1 MDETKNK
8 TEPKV
13 DWDDAVKKWD
23 DLIKEY
29 GGNTLSAT
37 AEGIDVFLDS
47 LEERAK
53 EEYTNIKK
61 LFVDPTGEVRR
72 KYNFKEKVTSGVLS
86 PLARTKRVQEHLKKV
101 EQTVVERCVEKYLDE
116 VKGKIDN
123 LRVKYQNT
131 ERTYEKSLELITSLR
146 IEYINRLWFA
156 DLFEAQKQKA
166 IEVIKTEKQTIDTC
180 LKDNNFSEAQNAQ
193 KRYLVTEKK
202 VRQLEQG
209 RDNNA
214 LTAVNNYNQLVSIY
228 ETYQKAKIFC
238 AFLQKTTG
246 MLEQT
251 YTDLS
256 NRWEEFKKAG
266 NMRDVVDSL
275 RLTEVLKNAEETFKK
290 NFSHDFPLIKKAE
303 ETVMEKIE
311 APTSI
316 EYKNDIYR
324 TATGLKQNVMGL
336 FP

>member
-13 DWDDAVKKWD
+13 EWENTVKNWD
-23 DLIKEY
+23 DLIKER

-37 AEGIDVFLDS
+37 AEGIEVFLDS

-53 EEYTNIKK
+53 DEYANIKK
-61 LFVDPTGEVRR
+61 LFVDPTGEVRK
-72 KYNFKEKVTSGVLS
+72 KYNFGEKLTSGVLS
-86 PLARTKRVQEHLKKV
+86 PFSGTKKVQEHLKQV
-101 EQTVVERCVEKYLDE
+101 EQNVVERCVETYLND

-123 LRVKYQNT
+123 LRLKYQNT

-146 IEYINRLWFA
+146 IEYINKLWFA
-156 DLFEAQKQKA
+156 DMFEAEKQKA
-166 IEVIKTEKQTIDTC
+166 TELIKTEKQTIDAY
-180 LKDNNFSEAQNAQ
+180 LKENNFAEAQNAQ

-202 VRQLEQG
+202 ARQLEQG

-228 ETYQKAKIFC
+228 ETYQKAKVFC

-290 NFSHDFPLIKKAE
+290 NFSYDFPLIKKAE

-311 APTSI
+311 APTST